1 MSVYF
6 RVILDMIEFQVKQVS
21 GLTGFS
27 VYVLLYIIIYLIL
40 FIGKVSFLLADIAL
54 INLYF

>member
-1 MSVYF
+1 
-6 RVILDMIEFQVKQVS
+6 MIEFQVKQVS

-27 VYVLLYIIIYLIL
+27 VFVLLYIIIYLIL
-40 FIGKVSFLLADIAL
+40 FIVKVSFLLADIAL